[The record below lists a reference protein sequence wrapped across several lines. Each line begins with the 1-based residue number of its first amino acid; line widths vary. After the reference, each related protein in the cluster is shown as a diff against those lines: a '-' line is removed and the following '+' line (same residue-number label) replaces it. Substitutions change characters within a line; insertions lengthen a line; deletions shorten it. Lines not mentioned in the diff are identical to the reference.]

1 MTWPLLGKQQNR
13 STVSVRKEENAQW
26 NLMVLCG
33 KMQDQDESTTQQQQK
48 QQPQK
53 NKATDSN
60 NNKIVRAEASEN
72 STLNY
77 IESRYWLACAK
88 LVGVD

>member
-1 MTWPLLGKQQNR
+1 MTWPMLGKQQNR

-33 KMQDQDESTTQQQQK
+33 KMQDQDESTTQQQQQQQQQ

-53 NKATDSN
+53 NKATT
-60 NNKIVRAEASEN
+60 IR
-72 STLNY
+72 
-77 IESRYWLACAK
+77 
-88 LVGVD
+88 